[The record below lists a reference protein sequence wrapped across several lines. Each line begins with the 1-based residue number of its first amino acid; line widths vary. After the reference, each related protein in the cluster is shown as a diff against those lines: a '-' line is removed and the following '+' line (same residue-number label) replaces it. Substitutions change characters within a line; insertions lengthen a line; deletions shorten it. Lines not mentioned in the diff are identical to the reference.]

1 MAFDPSTATEFNP
14 VNAKPVATGETGFDP
29 SSAKAFDPTSAK
41 AAKEDK
47 GFLSELGKGLGEI
60 SFEDWKK
67 NSMIAPI
74 LEYTARSAL
83 GGIMPGLEPISEA
96 EQKQV
101 RRSASDTINAFKEG
115 VANPIETGKAIAKKA
130 SDNPGAFTADLIKG
144 LVYDPEMLATGAVG
158 RIAPLVKDAS
168 TAAKIGRTAVN
179 TANTATQFGVLA
191 AGAEGA
197 KAKLEGRD
205 VNPQDLMQAASESV
219 YTAVAFEAM
228 HNAVAG
234 AKRGFTPSEAKP
246 VEPGAAPL
254 QPKGPAETLFRT
266 PEEKNLVTGKADA
279 IRDEIEKIQQKYA
292 GSDKPLTK
300 TDAARLKTLD
310 AQMAKDPRLVQ
321 AMQER
326 IEQKKAFTEA
336 EPTVVTEKQIPIED
350 IKPNWDS
357 TGWNKSDLDY
367 VQKFV
372 TADKGNTIVGQTTV
386 DKLGK
391 AEDLG
396 NGLKAVK
403 GKNTVEI
410 YAPYTAENFPQHF
423 EYKEFMHP
431 DYRQRKEFPGEMV
444 RVGFFRGD
452 KKAGVDHVVVSP
464 EFRNKGLGTYLLK
477 TAEKDLGIDVFKAE
491 KFSEAGA
498 GLVNKY
504 RKKLLSEKP
513 KTEPAFY
520 EIYPGQSRE
529 SVLAAAKEDKLAM
542 LEENAPPADKAIVDK
557 SLSQLEEMK
566 REGSYAQQAEESVRR
581 RINDIQAK
589 ERFIH
594 NDTVKLVKDI
604 PDPVAR
610 ERISD
615 AIDTGNMSGLS
626 AAEKTAADFL
636 KTKFKDIGERAKK
649 LGIVKELRDNYITHI
664 VDWEKSGIKN
674 IQDAVTAFIETGG
687 TGRESLS
694 GKSRFGKE
702 RKYETFEDL
711 NKALQDSGLELRTK
725 DAAEIY
731 QQYARSMERAIE
743 NRELINGLKALT
755 DVEGYPLMQRITE
768 KEPIPRSW
776 TTINAPQMQ
785 GYAIHPEIAPALK
798 FVFENSEPSK
808 VMKGLNAVSQIT
820 KRLQVMGSLFHAKSL
835 LEAKLFTG
843 FVPLAQDIVT
853 GFKGTR
859 DAIDMFKKGGVGD
872 QVDFLIKNG
881 LKVEMPEDV
890 SRGILSDIGKVG
902 DSLMGKLGPIKG
914 KNLEKAGAG
923 VEKYTLGLADKVT
936 WDFMHT
942 GFKLQVAMR
951 ELERMKRNYPD
962 ANPAELAREVSSY
975 VNNSFGGLNWFDVA
989 TRSTSKIGK
998 ELAMWAYNNQNRRAL
1013 QLVLFAP
1020 DWTISTLRAL
1030 KTAFGEG
1037 TGLKGLVKPR
1047 TEADL
1052 ARLYQLRA
1060 ALVYGTI
1067 LNGLNN
1073 ITAGRN
1079 IWDNKD
1085 PTRLEFRDG
1094 TSMQLAKHSMEP
1106 VHWIKEPIK
1115 TLTNKLG
1122 FIPQITAPLIFGKEY
1137 LQPGAPDLLDQSL
1150 TGKLAAAGKKALPF
1164 QIQSI
1169 ASAPE
1174 GEGVKRAIAGT
1185 LGFPVYGG
1193 TPEQKAKQR
1202 VERKKAEMEKRIKF
1216 IKEEA
1221 ERAKKTRPE

>member
-336 EPTVVTEKQIPIED
+336 EPTTVIEESKVPVEPPVTPEPFKDERYAIQWADVAKLYAKRSAGELLSTDETRRIKDFERMEAGEK
-350 IKPNWDS
+350 
-357 TGWNKSDLDY
+357 
-367 VQKFV
+367 
-372 TADKGNTIVGQTTV
+372 
-386 DKLGK
+386 
-391 AEDLG
+391 
-396 NGLKAVK
+396 
-403 GKNTVEI
+403 
-410 YAPYTAENFPQHF
+410 
-423 EYKEFMHP
+423 
-431 DYRQRKEFPGEMV
+431 RPGEV
-444 RVGFFRGD
+444 
-452 KKAGVDHVVVSP
+452 P
-464 EFRNKGLGTYLLK
+464 P
-477 TAEKDLGIDVFKAE
+477 AEPVT
-491 KFSEAGA
+491 
-498 GLVNKY
+498 
-504 RKKLLSEKP
+504 
-513 KTEPAFY
+513 KTERAY
-520 EIYPGQSRE
+520 YDIYPGQTRE
-529 SVLAAAKEDKLAM
+529 SVLATAKEDKLSM
-542 LEENAPPADKAIVDK
+542 LDETAPPADKAIVDK

-1106 VHWIKEPIK
+1106 VHWINDPIK

-1185 LGFPVYGG
+1185 LGFPIYGG

>member
-1 MAFDPSTATEFNP
+1 MAFDPSTASEFNP
-14 VNAKPVATGETGFDP
+14 VGAKPVATGETGFDP

-47 GFLSELGKGLGEI
+47 GFFSELKKGLGEM

-83 GGIMPGLEPISEA
+83 GGIMPGLEPVTPA

-101 RRSASDTINAFKEG
+101 ARSASETFNALKQG
-115 VANPIETGKAIAKKA
+115 VANPIETGKAIVNKA
-130 SDNPGAFTADLIKG
+130 RENPGAFTADLIKG

-158 RIAPLVKDAS
+158 RIGKLTEEAG
-168 TAAKIGRTAVN
+168 TAAKVGRVAVN

-205 VNPQDLMQAASESV
+205 VNPEDLMKAASESV
-219 YTAVAFEAM
+219 YTAVAFEAL
-228 HNAVAG
+228 HNALEGTGRAMRRPQGEV
-234 AKRGFTPSEAKP
+234 T
-246 VEPGAAPL
+246 VQAAPPMPL

-279 IRDEIEKIQQKYA
+279 IRDEIESIQAKYA
-292 GSDKPLTK
+292 GTDKPLTK

-310 AQMAKDPRLVQ
+310 SQMAKDPRLVE
-321 AMQER
+321 AMKQR

-336 EPTVVTEKQIPIED
+336 EPAIVTEEAKVPVEPPVTPETPKADRYATQWADVAGLYAKRSRNELLSADEIRK
-350 IKPNWDS
+350 IKD
-357 TGWNKSDLDY
+357 
-367 VQKFV
+367 
-372 TADKGNTIVGQTTV
+372 
-386 DKLGK
+386 
-391 AEDLG
+391 
-396 NGLKAVK
+396 
-403 GKNTVEI
+403 
-410 YAPYTAENFPQHF
+410 F
-423 EYKEFMHP
+423 ERMEAGEK
-431 DYRQRKEFPGEMV
+431 RPGEV
-444 RVGFFRGD
+444 
-452 KKAGVDHVVVSP
+452 P
-464 EFRNKGLGTYLLK
+464 P
-477 TAEKDLGIDVFKAE
+477 AEPAT
-491 KFSEAGA
+491 
-498 GLVNKY
+498 
-504 RKKLLSEKP
+504 
-513 KTEPAFY
+513 KTERAFY
-520 EIYPGQSRE
+520 EIYPGQTRE
-529 SVLAAAKEDKLAM
+529 SVLATAKEDKLSM
-542 LEENAPPADKAIVDK
+542 LDETAPPADKTIVDK
-557 SLSQLEEMK
+557 SLSEIEQMK
-566 REGSYAQQAEESVRR
+566 REGSYAQQAEESVRQR
-581 RINDIQAK
+581 LSNMQAK

-594 NDTVKLVKDI
+594 NDTVKVVKDV

-610 ERISD
+610 ERIAE
-615 AIDTGNMSGLS
+615 AIDTGNL
-626 AAEKTAADFL
+626 KVLTAKELETANFL
-636 KTKFKDIGERAKK
+636 KQKFRDIGERAQK

-674 IQDAVTAFIETGG
+674 VQDAVTAFIETGAA
-687 TGRESLS
+687 GREGMS

-711 NKALQDSGLELRTK
+711 NKALVDSGLELRTK

-743 NRELINGLKALT
+743 NKELINNLKSLT

-768 KEPIPRSW
+768 KEPIPRGW

-785 GYAIHPEIAPALK
+785 GYAVHPEVAPALK
-798 FVFENSEPSK
+798 FIFENSDPSK
-808 VMKGLNAVSQIT
+808 VMKGLNAISQIT

-843 FVPLAQDIVT
+843 FVPFAQDILT

-872 QVDFLIKNG
+872 EVDFLIKNG

-890 SRGILSDIGKVG
+890 SRGILSDIGRAG
-902 DSLMGKLGPIKG
+902 DSLMEKVGPIKG
-914 KNLEKAGAG
+914 KNLEKIGAG

-951 ELERMKRNYPD
+951 ELEKMKRNYPE
-962 ANPAELAREVSSY
+962 ANPAELAKEVSSF

-989 TRSTSKIGK
+989 QRANTKIGK
-998 ELAMWAYNNQNRRAL
+998 ELAMWAFNNQNRRAL

-1020 DWTISTLRAL
+1020 DWTVSTLRAL
-1030 KTAFGEG
+1030 STSFGKG
-1037 TGLKGLVKPR
+1037 TGIKGLVKPR

-1052 ARLYQLRA
+1052 ARMYQLRA

-1073 ITAGRN
+1073 MTAGRD

-1106 VHWIKEPIK
+1106 VHWLKDPAK

-1122 FIPQITAPLIFGKEY
+1122 FLPQITAPLIFGKEY
-1137 LQPGAPDLLDQSL
+1137 LQPGAPELLDPSMSGRL
-1150 TGKLAAAGKKALPF
+1150 KAAGQKALPF
-1164 QIQSI
+1164 QIQSV
-1169 ASAPE
+1169 AGAPE
-1174 GEGVKRAIAGT
+1174 GEGIKRAVAGT

-1202 VERKKAEMEKRIKF
+1202 VERKKAEMEKRIKY
-1216 IKEEA
+1216 IKEEQ

>member
-336 EPTVVTEKQIPIED
+336 EPTTVIEESKVPVEPPVTPEPFKDERYATQWADVAKLYAKRSAGELLSTDETRRIKDFERMEAGEK
-350 IKPNWDS
+350 
-357 TGWNKSDLDY
+357 
-367 VQKFV
+367 
-372 TADKGNTIVGQTTV
+372 
-386 DKLGK
+386 
-391 AEDLG
+391 
-396 NGLKAVK
+396 
-403 GKNTVEI
+403 
-410 YAPYTAENFPQHF
+410 
-423 EYKEFMHP
+423 
-431 DYRQRKEFPGEMV
+431 RPGEV
-444 RVGFFRGD
+444 
-452 KKAGVDHVVVSP
+452 P
-464 EFRNKGLGTYLLK
+464 P
-477 TAEKDLGIDVFKAE
+477 AEPVT
-491 KFSEAGA
+491 
-498 GLVNKY
+498 
-504 RKKLLSEKP
+504 
-513 KTEPAFY
+513 KTERAY
-520 EIYPGQSRE
+520 YDIYPGQTRE
-529 SVLAAAKEDKLAM
+529 SVLATVKEDKLSM
-542 LEENAPPADKAIVDK
+542 LDETAPPADKAIVDK

-1013 QLVLFAP
+1013 QLLLFAP

-1067 LNGLNN
+1067 VNGLNN

-1106 VHWIKEPIK
+1106 VHWIKDPIK